1 MSSDPTRTHP
11 RHQQE
16 VNVKT
21 SRSGRERERDKKPTD
36 ERLKGEKDV
45 EIDSDNAMVSN

>member
-21 SRSGRERERDKKPTD
+21 SRNGRERDEKPTD

-45 EIDSDNAMVSN
+45 EIDSDNNAVVSN